1 MLTSAFFEAATIL
14 LREGLEA
21 LLVLAALAAYLT
33 RVGAE
38 KKLPALYAGAGAAV
52 LASVFAAWVF
62 EKFYGGA
69 HNDLMEGA
77 VILLSAC
84 LMFYV
89 SGWLFVKQD
98 PRAWQAYLR
107 THTDRVVEGGTLYAV
122 ASLAFLAVFREG
134 AETVLFLHALSK
146 TSGGWG
152 VGLIGG
158 ILAASVILVGLF
170 YLIRNTT
177 RRLPLRTVF
186 LVTSGFLFL
195 MGLKFLG
202 QGLAEF
208 QEQAMV
214 SFHPAPAENFLR
226 SIGLNPTWEAICLQL
241 VVLAVAIAGVVYA
254 QAIKPAKTMA
264 GE

>member
-1 MLTSAFFEAATIL
+1 MTSSFFEAATIL

-33 RVGAE
+33 KVGAQNR
-38 KKLPALYAGAGAAV
+38 LSALYTGAGTAV
-52 LASVFAAWVF
+52 LASIGAAWVF
-62 EKFYGGA
+62 ERFYGGA
-69 HNDLMEGA
+69 HNDLLEGT
-77 VILLSAC
+77 VILVSAC

-98 PRAWQAYLR
+98 PRAWQVYLK

-146 TSGGWG
+146 TAGGWG
-152 VGLIGG
+152 PGLIGG
-158 ILAASVILVGLF
+158 ILAAAVILAGLF
-170 YLIRNTT
+170 VVINKTT
-177 RRLPLRTVF
+177 RKLPLRTVF
-186 LVTSGFLFL
+186 LLTSGFLFL

-208 QEQAMV
+208 QEQTWV
-214 SFHPAPAENFLR
+214 SFHPAPAENLLR
-226 SIGLNPTWEAICLQL
+226 SIGLNPTWEAIGLQL
-241 VVLAVAIAGVVYA
+241 AVLAVAIGGIVYA
-254 QAIKPAKTMA
+254 QAVKPAKTVA